1 MNKRSKNS
9 SIQKSPF
16 AGLEGHLYNRRNFLR
31 TSGLIALVGATS
43 IETMFAA
50 SEKKVVGKS
59 AKGLSLRFMPYD
71 LKLRHVF
78 TLANSSRKNTPAILT
93 RLEHDGFV
101 GYGEASMP
109 PYLGESVETAT
120 RFLSSIDLN
129 QFHDPFQIDD
139 ILQYVDS
146 VMPGNT
152 AAKASVDIALH
163 DLVGKRMKQPWYKIW
178 GFDPSDTPNTSFTI
192 GIDTPEIVRQKVA
205 EAAPYKIL
213 KVKLGMATDRQM
225 IETIRSVT
233 DRPLCV
239 DVNQGWTDRAKA
251 LEMIYWLKE
260 NGVVF
265 VEQPMPK
272 TAIDDMAWLTQNS
285 PLPTIADE
293 CLQRLPDVIKAH
305 GVYNGINIKLMKC
318 TGMREAHQMLTL
330 ARSLDMKV
338 MIGCM
343 TETSCAISAAAQ
355 LAPKADWADLDG
367 NLLIS
372 NDPYTGMQIIDGKV
386 TLNDRPGIGIKA
398 EEKVF

>member
-1 MNKRSKNS
+1 MK
-9 SIQKSPF
+9 ID
-16 AGLEGHLYNRRNFLR
+16 RRNFIR
-31 TSGLIALVGATS
+31 TTGLLALVGVTGV
-43 IETMFAA
+43 ETLFAA
-50 SEKKVVGKS
+50 SEKKVIRTSK
-59 AKGLSLRFMPYD
+59 KGLSLSFLPYD
-71 LKLRHVF
+71 LQLRHVF
-78 TLANSSRKNTPAILT
+78 TLANSSRKNTPDVLT
-93 RLEHDGFV
+93 RLEIDGVV

-109 PYLGESVETAT
+109 PYLEESVETAI
-120 RFLSSIDLN
+120 RFLSLLDLG
-129 QFHDPFQIDD
+129 QFNDPFQMDD

-152 AAKASVDIALH
+152 AAKAAVDIALH
-163 DLVGKRMKQPWYKIW
+163 DLVGKLMKQPWYKIW
-178 GFDPSDTPNTSFTI
+178 GFDPSDAPNTSFTI
-192 GIDTPEIVRQKVA
+192 GIDTPEVVRQKVA

-213 KVKLGMATDRQM
+213 KVKLGQATDRQM

-239 DVNQGWTDRAKA
+239 DVNQGWTDREKA

-293 CLQRLPDVIKAH
+293 SFQRLPDVMKVH

-372 NDPYTGMQIIDGKV
+372 NDPYSGMQIVNGKV
-386 TLNDRPGIGIKA
+386 TLIDQPGIGVK
-398 EEKVF
+398 EEKKVF

>member
-1 MNKRSKNS
+1 MKTD
-9 SIQKSPF
+9 
-16 AGLEGHLYNRRNFLR
+16 RRNFLR
-31 TSGLIALVGATS
+31 TAGLFALAGMTGVETLFATS
-43 IETMFAA
+43 
-50 SEKKVVGKS
+50 GKMVIPS
-59 AKGLSLRFMPYD
+59 SKKGLSLSFLPYE
-71 LKLRHVF
+71 LQLQHVF
-78 TLANSSRKNTPAILT
+78 TLANSSRKTTPDVLT
-93 RLEHDGFV
+93 RIEIDGVV

-109 PYLGESVETAT
+109 PYLGESIESAI
-120 RFLSSIDLN
+120 RFLSSLN
-129 QFHDPFQIDD
+129 LSQFTDPFQMDD

-152 AAKASVDIALH
+152 AAKAAVDIALH
-163 DLVGKRMKQPWYKIW
+163 DLVGNILKQPWYKIW
-178 GFDPSDTPNTSFTI
+178 GFDPADTPNTSFTI

-213 KVKLGMATDRQM
+213 KVKLGLATDREM

-239 DVNQGWTDRAKA
+239 DVNQGWTDRVKA
-251 LEMIYWLKE
+251 LETIHWLKE
-260 NGVVF
+260 NGVIL

-272 TAIDDMAWLTQNS
+272 TAIEDMAWLTQNS

-293 CLQRLPDVIKAH
+293 SFQRLPDVIKAH
-305 GVYNGINIKLMKC
+305 GVYSGINIKLMKC

-343 TETSCAISAAAQ
+343 TETSCGVSAAAQ

-367 NLLIS
+367 NVLIT
-372 NDPYTGMQIIDGKV
+372 NDPFAGMQIIDGKV
-386 TLNDRPGIGIKA
+386 TLTDKPGIGL
-398 EEKVF
+398 KVVKKLF